1 MHFSTNLYGGIRDV
15 LASVYGGLC
24 VILASVY
31 TGLRDVSVSVY
42 TGLRDVSV
50 SVYTGLRDVLVSVY
64 TGLRDV
70 LEGVE
75 GGKVEAALVDVNL
88 AMYSTDI
95 IEGHNDMMLDEMV
108 ENSKLL
114 AQTVLWLTKTA
125 ARVSQIMNTLLCV
138 CSHRCRV
145 RCDRTE
151 HVTCSGAVLQPANV
165 ETLLQSLRPPHWSCW
180 TIQGQ

>member
-1 MHFSTNLYGGIRDV
+1 MADCATYV
-15 LASVYGGLC
+15 ASVY
-24 VILASVY
+24 SS
-31 TGLRDVSVSVY
+31 LRDVSVSVY
-42 TGLRDVSV
+42 SCLRDVFASVNGGLRDVLVSVYMYTGLRDVS
-50 SVYTGLRDVLVSVY
+50 VSVY

-114 AQTVLWLTKTA
+114 VQT
-125 ARVSQIMNTLLCV
+125 IC
-138 CSHRCRV
+138 
-145 RCDRTE
+145 
-151 HVTCSGAVLQPANV
+151 G
-165 ETLLQSLRPPHWSCW
+165 
-180 TIQGQ
+180 

>member
-1 MHFSTNLYGGIRDV
+1 MADCATYV
-15 LASVYGGLC
+15 ASVY
-24 VILASVY
+24 SS
-31 TGLRDVSVSVY
+31 LRDVSVSVY
-42 TGLRDVSV
+42 SCLRDVFASVNGGLRDVLVSVYMYTGLRDVS
-50 SVYTGLRDVLVSVY
+50 VSVY

-145 RCDRTE
+145 RCDRAE
-151 HVTCSGAVLQPANV
+151 HVACSGAVLQPANV
-165 ETLLQSLRPPHWSCW
+165 ETLLQSLRSPDWSCR